1 MASESELGRA
11 LADAGGAD
19 APREWGARLR
29 ELLRAELER
38 GASEMGEARSGR
50 DRPVALAVA
59 ATEAGGSA
67 GVGSTPAGAAPSG
80 VVVVLPLPPELR
92 ADADAVAERGA
103 KLAAAAAECIVD
115 AAEPGPPRSGD
126 DLALLL
132 GGCDGFLA
140 LSYPAGDPRL
150 SAEYAREALDEAV
163 ASIDRLRA
171 EAHLLPGHAVAVE
184 DLRPPI
190 GATHPLRVAEAVT
203 RLGASALDEDAV
215 ERLEPELLR
224 LLEPAGRATR
234 AHDDPDPRRRAMRRI
249 LQRLDGMGK
258 WGGYHT
264 AFDHLARGFAG
275 NDRALAF
282 EVGEELLDA
291 GLLSEKPSVGQRHVS
306 LNPRRAGEIRELIEE
321 GALPPGLSAR

>member
-1 MASESELGRA
+1 MASESELERA

-19 APREWGARLR
+19 APREWAARLR
-29 ELLRAELER
+29 ALLRAELER
-38 GASEMGEARSGR
+38 GAREMGEPRSGR
-50 DRPVALAVA
+50 ERPVALAVA
-59 ATEAGGSA
+59 AIEAGA
-67 GVGSTPAGAAPSG
+67 PTPARSAPGA
-80 VVVVLPLPPELR
+80 VVAALPLPPELR
-92 ADADAVAERGA
+92 ADAGAVAERGA
-103 KLAAAAAECIVD
+103 KLAAAAAGCIVD
-115 AAEPGPPRSGD
+115 SAEPGRPRSSG

-132 GGCDGFLA
+132 GACDGFLA
-140 LSYPAGDPRL
+140 LAYPAADPRL
-150 SAEYAREALDEAV
+150 SAEYTREALDEAV

-171 EAHLLPGHAVAVE
+171 KAHLLPGHAVAVD

-203 RLGASALDEDAV
+203 RLGAFPLDEEAV

-282 EVGEELLDA
+282 EVGEELVAA

-306 LNPRRAGEIRELIEE
+306 LNPRRAGDIRRLIDE
-321 GALPPGLSAR
+321 GERP

>member
-1 MASESELGRA
+1 MASESELERA

-19 APREWGARLR
+19 APREWAARLR
-29 ELLRAELER
+29 TLLRAELER
-38 GASEMGEARSGR
+38 GAREMGEARSGR
-50 DRPVALAVA
+50 ERPVALAVA
-59 ATEAGGSA
+59 DQHDL
-67 GVGSTPAGAAPSG
+67 
-80 VVVVLPLPPELR
+80 VVTALPLPPELR
-92 ADADAVAERGA
+92 ADAGAVGERGA
-103 KLAAAAAECIVD
+103 RLAAAAVECLVD
-115 AAEPGPPRSGD
+115 AAEPGPPRSGT
-126 DLALLL
+126 DLALVL
-132 GGCDGFLA
+132 GACDGFLA
-140 LSYPAGDPRL
+140 LSYPATDPRL

-171 EAHLLPGHAVAVE
+171 KAHLLPGHALAVD

-203 RLGASALDEDAV
+203 RLGASPLDEEAV

-282 EVGEELLDA
+282 EVGEELVAA

-306 LNPRRAGEIRELIEE
+306 LNPRRAGDIRRLIDE
-321 GALPPGLSAR
+321 GEPP

>member
-1 MASESELGRA
+1 MASESELERA

-29 ELLRAELER
+29 KLLRAELER
-38 GASEMGEARSGR
+38 GGGEMGEARSGR
-50 DRPVALAVA
+50 ERPVALAVA
-59 ATEAGGSA
+59 DL
-67 GVGSTPAGAAPSG
+67 PN
-80 VVVVLPLPPELR
+80 VVVTVLPLPPELR
-92 ADADAVAERGA
+92 ADPGAVSERGA
-103 KLAAAAAECIVD
+103 TLAAAAAECLVD
-115 AAEPGPPRSGD
+115 AAEPGPPRSGT
-126 DLALLL
+126 DLTLLL
-132 GGCDGFLA
+132 GACDGFLA
-140 LSYPAGDPRL
+140 LSYPAADPRW
-150 SAEYAREALDEAV
+150 SAEYAREALDDAV

-171 EAHLLPGHAVAVE
+171 KAHLLPAHALAVE

-190 GATHPLRVAEAVT
+190 GATHPLRVAEAVS
-203 RLGASALDEDAV
+203 RLGASPLDEDAV

-282 EVGEELLDA
+282 EVGEELVDA

-306 LNPRRAGEIRELIEE
+306 LNPRKAGEIRTLIDE

>member
-1 MASESELGRA
+1 MASESELERA

-29 ELLRAELER
+29 KLLRAELER
-38 GASEMGEARSGR
+38 GAREMEEARSGR
-50 DRPVALAVA
+50 ERPVALAVA
-59 ATEAGGSA
+59 AGEAGGA
-67 GVGSTPAGAAPSG
+67 AAPRPGAGGPGS
-80 VVVVLPLPPELR
+80 VVAALPLPPELR
-92 ADADAVAERGA
+92 ADPGAVAERGA
-103 KLAAAAAECIVD
+103 RLAAAAVERLVE
-115 AAEPGPPRSGD
+115 AAEPGRPRSGG
-126 DLALLL
+126 DLTLQL
-132 GGCDGFLA
+132 GACDGFLA
-140 LSYPAGDPRL
+140 LSYPAADPRW
-150 SAEYAREALDEAV
+150 SAEYAREALDDAV

-171 EAHLLPGHAVAVE
+171 KTHLLPGHALAVE

-203 RLGASALDEDAV
+203 RLGGSPLDEDAV
-215 ERLEPELLR
+215 ERLEPDLLR

-282 EVGEELLDA
+282 EVGEELVDA

-306 LNPRRAGEIRELIEE
+306 LNPRKAGEIRTLIDE

>member
-1 MASESELGRA
+1 MASESELERA

-29 ELLRAELER
+29 GLLRAELER
-38 GASEMGEARSGR
+38 GAREMGEARSGR
-50 DRPVALAVA
+50 ERPVALAVA
-59 ATEAGGSA
+59 AT
-67 GVGSTPAGAAPSG
+67 PAD
-80 VVVVLPLPPELR
+80 VVAVLPLPPELR
-92 ADADAVAERGA
+92 ADAGAVAERGA
-103 KLAAAAAECIVD
+103 TLAAAAVEALVEASD
-115 AAEPGPPRSGD
+115 SGRPRTES

-132 GGCDGFLA
+132 GTCDGFLA
-140 LSYPAGDPRL
+140 LSYPAADPRL

-171 EAHLLPGHAVAVE
+171 NARLLPGHALALD
-184 DLRPPI
+184 DLRRPI

-203 RLGASALDEDAV
+203 RLGASPLDEEAV

-224 LLEPAGRATR
+224 LLEPALVTTR

-306 LNPRRAGEIRELIEE
+306 LNPRKAGEIRTLIED
-321 GALPPGLSAR
+321 GALPPGLRAP